1 MAALETSKMTAT
13 NPFFKAVY
21 NRAAKIDKLY
31 ADHMDTCIIK

>member
-1 MAALETSKMTAT
+1 MRNSPH
-13 NPFFKAVY
+13 PFFKAVY